1 MKRAGPRN
9 RVSTAPPGAEAHNAT
24 EYSPP
29 GGGKRSPRLRVVQP
43 VQLPPDWEIQP
54 GVPATRAD
62 CANVPRPCPY
72 VSCSH
77 HLWLR
82 LQSEQPGNPKAGKQG
97 TTTFRPSSSQSCALD
112 VAEKGATIEEIAE
125 MLGMHHS
132 RVRQIAEGAI
142 MKLFAFDPALATR
155 LLEAL

>member
-1 MKRAGPRN
+1 MTKPRQSSTTLGKETH
-9 RVSTAPPGAEAHNAT
+9 VSRRHVET
-24 EYSPP
+24 SP
-29 GGGKRSPRLRVVQP
+29 GGGKRSAQLRVVQP

-54 GVPATRAD
+54 GVPPTRAD

-112 VAEKGATIEEIAE
+112 VAEKGATIEQIAE
-125 MLGMHHS
+125 MMGMHHS

-142 MKLFAFDPALATR
+142 MKLFAFDPELATR

>member
-1 MKRAGPRN
+1 MTDSRTKPA
-9 RVSTAPPGAEAHNAT
+9 SKAPPGAKANHAMERHG
-24 EYSPP
+24 SV
-29 GGGKRSPRLRVVQP
+29 RSPRLRVVQP
-43 VQLPPDWEIQP
+43 VQLPPDWEMQP

-62 CANVPRPCPY
+62 CVGGPRPCPF
-72 VSCSH
+72 VSCSQ

-97 TTTFRPSSSQSCALD
+97 ATTLRPSSAHSCALD
-112 VAEKGATIEEIAE
+112 VADRGAMSIDEIAE
-125 MLGMHHS
+125 AFGMHHS

-142 MKLFAFDPALATR
+142 LKLFSVDPVLAAK